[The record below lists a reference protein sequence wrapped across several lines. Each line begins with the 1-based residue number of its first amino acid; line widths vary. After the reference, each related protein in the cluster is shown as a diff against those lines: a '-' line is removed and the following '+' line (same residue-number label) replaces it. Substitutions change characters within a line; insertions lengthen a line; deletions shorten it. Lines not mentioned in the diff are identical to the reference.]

1 VGGEP
6 LPPAFAAFERA
17 GIILRRAEITMIAG
31 TPGAGKSSVALA
43 IAAKAKVPTLYFSAD
58 TNAHTMAMRLVAMS
72 GRMTQTAAEQMLKRE
87 PQQAEEILTLNN
99 HLFWSFESTPTLKD
113 LDDEVSAFE
122 TVWGKSPVLIVVDN
136 LMDIAM
142 DGHEEFQGMRAAMK
156 ELKYLARDTNSAVL
170 VLHHTKV
177 GFEGYPCQP
186 RSAIQG
192 LVNQIPA
199 MVLTI
204 GQMKQGDETYL
215 CVAPVKN
222 RYGRADQTGNN
233 YVSLAFNPD
242 SMYLDDGRA
251 DQTGNNYVSLAF
263 NPDSMYLDDVQIKYA
278 QETMYGN

>member
-1 VGGEP
+1 MRTLKRSINKAEVGGEP

-31 TPGAGKSSVALA
+31 APGAGKSSIALA
-43 IAAKAKVPTLYFSAD
+43 IAAKTKVPTLYFSAD

-72 GRMTQTAAEQMLKRE
+72 GKMSQNAAEHLLKKKTIE
-87 PQQAEEILTLNN
+87 ATEILVLNN

-122 TVWGKSPVLIVVDN
+122 TVWGRSPTLIVVDN

-142 DGHEEFQGMRAAMK
+142 DGHEEFHGMRAAMK

-170 VLHHTKV
+170 VLHHTK
-177 GFEGYPCQP
+177 EGYEHYPCQP
-186 RSAIQG
+186 RSAVQG

-204 GQMKQGDETYL
+204 GQMKQGDENYL
-215 CVAPVKN
+215 CIAPVKN

-233 YVSLAFNPD
+233 YISLTFNPE
-242 SMYLDDGRA
+242 
-251 DQTGNNYVSLAF
+251 N
-263 NPDSMYLDDVQIKYA
+263 MYLDDVQVKYT
-278 QETMYGN
+278 QETVYGD

>member
-1 VGGEP
+1 MQLRTLKRSISKAEVGGEP

-17 GIILRRAEITMIAG
+17 GIILRRAEITMVAG

-43 IAAKAKVPTLYFSAD
+43 IAAKSKVPTLYFSAD

-72 GRMTQTAAEQMLKRE
+72 GRMTQTAAEQLLKRE
-87 PQQAEEILTLNN
+87 PHQAEEILTLNN

-122 TVWGKSPVLIVVDN
+122 TVWGRSPTLIVVDN

-156 ELKYLARDTNSAVL
+156 ELKYLARDTNAAVL
-170 VLHHTKV
+170 VLHHTKE
-177 GFEGYPCQP
+177 GFEGFPCQP

-242 SMYLDDGRA
+242 SMYLDDVQVKSMQTA
-251 DQTGNNYVSLAF
+251 DS
-263 NPDSMYLDDVQIKYA
+263 
-278 QETMYGN
+278 QEQP

>member
-1 VGGEP
+1 MKTLRRSINKAEVGGEP

-17 GIILRRAEITMIAG
+17 GIILRRAEITLVAG

-43 IAAKAKVPTLYFSAD
+43 IAARTKHPTLYFSAD

-72 GRMTQTAAEQMLKRE
+72 GRMTQTAAEQLLKTN
-87 PQQAEEILTLNN
+87 PAKAESILQENN

-122 TVWGKSPVLIVVDN
+122 TVWGRSPTLIVVDN

-142 DGHEEFQGMRAAMK
+142 DGHEEFHGMRAAMK
-156 ELKYLARDTNSAVL
+156 ELKYLARDTNAAVL
-170 VLHHTKV
+170 VLHHTKE

-192 LVNQIPA
+192 LVNQVPA

-204 GQMKQGDETYL
+204 GQMKQGDDTYL

-222 RYGRADQTGNN
+222 RYGKADQTGSN

-242 SMYLDDGRA
+242 SMYLE
-251 DQTGNNYVSLAF
+251 
-263 NPDSMYLDDVQIKYA
+263 DVAVRYQ
-278 QETMYGN
+278 QEGMM

>member
-1 VGGEP
+1 VKTLRRSINKPEVGGEP

-17 GIILRRAEITMIAG
+17 GIILRRAEVTVVAG

-43 IAAKAKVPTLYFSAD
+43 IAVKTKYPTLYFSAD
-58 TNAHTMAMRLVAMS
+58 TNAHTMAMRLIAMS
-72 GRMTQTAAEQMLKRE
+72 GHMTQTAAELLLKRE
-87 PQQAEEILTLNN
+87 PDKAHELLQINN
-99 HLFWSFESTPTLKD
+99 HLFWSFDSSPTLKD
-113 LDDEVSAFE
+113 LDEEVSAFE
-122 TVWGKSPVLIVVDN
+122 TVWGRSPALIVVDN

-142 DGHEEFQGMRAAMK
+142 DGHDEFGGMRAAMK
-156 ELKYLARDTNSAVL
+156 ELKYLARDTNAAVL
-170 VLHHTKV
+170 VLHHTKE

-204 GQMKQGDETYL
+204 GQMKQGDDTYL

-242 SMYLDDGRA
+242 SMYLDDVPVR
-251 DQTGNNYVSLAF
+251 
-263 NPDSMYLDDVQIKYA
+263 YA
-278 QETMYGN
+278 QEGMM

>member
-1 VGGEP
+1 MKTLRRSINKPEVGGEP

-17 GIILRRAEITMIAG
+17 GIILRRAEVTVVAG

-43 IAAKAKVPTLYFSAD
+43 IAVKTKYPTLYFSAD
-58 TNAHTMAMRLVAMS
+58 TNAHTMAMRLIAMS
-72 GRMTQTAAEQMLKRE
+72 GHMTQTAAELLLKRE
-87 PQQAEEILTLNN
+87 PEKAHELLQINN
-99 HLFWSFESTPTLKD
+99 HLFWSFDSSPTLKD
-113 LDDEVSAFE
+113 LDEEVSAFE
-122 TVWGKSPVLIVVDN
+122 TVWGRSPALIVVDN

-142 DGHEEFQGMRAAMK
+142 DGHDEFGGMRAAMK
-156 ELKYLARDTNSAVL
+156 ELKYLARDTNAAVL
-170 VLHHTKV
+170 VLHHTKE

-204 GQMKQGDETYL
+204 GQMKQGDDTYL

-242 SMYLDDGRA
+242 SMYLDDVPIR
-251 DQTGNNYVSLAF
+251 
-263 NPDSMYLDDVQIKYA
+263 YA
-278 QETMYGN
+278 QEGMM

>member
-1 VGGEP
+1 MKTLRRSINKAEVGGEP

-17 GIILRRAEITMIAG
+17 GIILRRAEVTVIAG
-31 TPGAGKSSVALA
+31 TPGAGKSSIALA
-43 IAAKAKVPTLYFSAD
+43 IAVRTKYPTLYFSAD
-58 TNAHTMAMRLVAMS
+58 TNAHTMAMRLISMS
-72 GRMTQTAAEQMLKRE
+72 SRITQHQAETLIKRE
-87 PQQAEEILTLNN
+87 PERANEVLNLNN

-122 TVWGKSPVLIVVDN
+122 TVWGKSPALVVVDN

-142 DGHEEFQGMRAAMK
+142 DGHGEFEGMRAAMK
-156 ELKYLARDTNSAVL
+156 ELKYLARDTNAAVL
-170 VLHHTKV
+170 VLHHTKE

-186 RSAIQG
+186 RSAVQG

-204 GQMKQGDETYL
+204 GQMKQGDDSYL

-233 YVSLAFNPD
+233 YVTLSFNPD
-242 SMYLDDGRA
+242 SMYLE
-251 DQTGNNYVSLAF
+251 
-263 NPDSMYLDDVQIKYA
+263 DVQVKYT

>member
-1 VGGEP
+1 MKTLRRSINKPEVGGEP

-17 GIILRRAEITMIAG
+17 GIILRRAEVTVVAG

-43 IAAKAKVPTLYFSAD
+43 IAVKTKHPTLYFSAD
-58 TNAHTMAMRLVAMS
+58 TNAHTMAMRLIAMS
-72 GRMTQTAAEQMLKRE
+72 GRMTQTAAELLLKRE
-87 PQQAEEILTLNN
+87 PTKAHELLQINN
-99 HLFWSFESTPTLKD
+99 HLFWSFDSSPTLKD
-113 LDDEVSAFE
+113 LDEEVSAFE
-122 TVWGKSPVLIVVDN
+122 TVWGRSPALIVVDN

-142 DGHEEFQGMRAAMK
+142 DGHDEFGGMRAAMK
-156 ELKYLARDTNSAVL
+156 ELKYLARDTNAAVL
-170 VLHHTKV
+170 VLHHTKE

-204 GQMKQGDETYL
+204 GQMKQGDDTYL

-242 SMYLDDGRA
+242 SMYLDDVPIR
-251 DQTGNNYVSLAF
+251 
-263 NPDSMYLDDVQIKYA
+263 YA
-278 QETMYGN
+278 QEGIM

>member
-1 VGGEP
+1 MKTLRRSINKPEVGGEP

-17 GIILRRAEITMIAG
+17 GIILRRAEVTVVAG

-43 IAAKAKVPTLYFSAD
+43 IAVKTKHPTLYFSAD
-58 TNAHTMAMRLVAMS
+58 TNAHTMAMRLIAMS
-72 GRMTQTAAEQMLKRE
+72 GRMTQTAAELLLKRE
-87 PQQAEEILTLNN
+87 PDKAHELLQINN
-99 HLFWSFESTPTLKD
+99 HLFWSFDSSPTLKD
-113 LDDEVSAFE
+113 LDEEVSAFE
-122 TVWGKSPVLIVVDN
+122 TVWGRSPALIVVDN

-142 DGHEEFQGMRAAMK
+142 DGHDEFGGMRAAMK
-156 ELKYLARDTNSAVL
+156 ELKYLARDTNAAVL
-170 VLHHTKV
+170 VLHHTKE

-204 GQMKQGDETYL
+204 GQMKQGDDTYL

-242 SMYLDDGRA
+242 SMYLDDVPIR
-251 DQTGNNYVSLAF
+251 
-263 NPDSMYLDDVQIKYA
+263 YA
-278 QETMYGN
+278 QEGMM